1 MAMLKYLAHYPESLQ
16 QQVQSLLDNQQLKL
30 VLDKKYPQPQNNLRN
45 DKALYQYT
53 MALKNRYLKNAP
65 PLAKVCF
72 DDKQT
77 LKQQALGLHTYARRQ
92 HGSRIKA
99 KHEIRISGQLK
110 QLPEALLHMVVVH
123 ELAHIKEK
131 DHDKA
136 FYQLCCHM
144 EPDYHQ
150 LELDLRLFLT
160 LQDQEQPAS

>member
-1 MAMLKYLAHYPESLQ
+1 MLKYLAHYPDSLQ
-16 QQVQSLLDNQQLKL
+16 QQVQTLIDNQQLQRF
-30 VLDKKYPQPQNNLRN
+30 LDNKYPHADNSLRN
-45 DKALYQYT
+45 DKALYHYT
-53 MALKNRYLKNAP
+53 MALKHRFLKNAP

-92 HGSRIKA
+92 QGNRIKA
-99 KHEIRISGQLK
+99 KHEIRISSQLK
-110 QLPEALLHMVVVH
+110 ALPEPLIHMVVVH
-123 ELAHIKEK
+123 ELAHIKVK

-160 LQDQEQPAS
+160 LQDLSTDT